1 MEYGSKYIQ
10 LCDLLEETGNTNLI
24 RDFFVQLQSLRHLD
38 KQMIGNQL
46 DSLPHEE
53 PRWLSMVTKTDVRN
67 IIVFLMWKEWTT
79 VIHAKESHY
88 TEESRLG
95 IHIEDLGVYLETKFY
110 VKQIKG
116 LQDNRIED
124 YPKSYTEWVRDS
136 VDSVGLVAT
145 IEVLMP

>member
-1 MEYGSKYIQ
+1 MEYASKYIK
-10 LCDLLEETGNTNLI
+10 LCDLLQETRNTNLI
-24 RDFFVQLQSLRHLD
+24 RDFFVQLQGLRKLD
-38 KQMIGNQL
+38 RQMISNQL
-46 DSLPHEE
+46 DNIPYEE
-53 PRWLSMVTKTDVRN
+53 PKWLCLVTKTDVRN

-110 VKQIKG
+110 VNQIKN
-116 LQDNRIED
+116 LQNNKVED

-145 IEVLMP
+145 IEALMP